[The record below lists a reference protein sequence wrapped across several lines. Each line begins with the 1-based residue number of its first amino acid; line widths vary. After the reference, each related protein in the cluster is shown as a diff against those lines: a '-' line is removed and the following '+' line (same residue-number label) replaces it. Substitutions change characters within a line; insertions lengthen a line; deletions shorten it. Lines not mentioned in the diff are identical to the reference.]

1 MLRSKGEKSLD
12 LCGSPGRK
20 TVQPIQITFS
30 LKNGVLLRNKTIA
43 APKQTRGA
51 VSLLL
56 AFRAPFFCVQKLYI
70 SVIII
75 VEVVIIMENQD
86 SSQVLENQTQPHI
99 VELNDT
105 AIVEY
110 LDIVK
115 SEYENER
122 NKKQSFENRAGLIMA
137 LLGAICIFLFEK
149 VQLKEIFSFMVMPL
163 TFLDFIKII
172 SGLAVY
178 IGFLFTMIMIIKT
191 IIVKQHN
198 NLEVKSINET
208 LLAEQR
214 IVALCKLIFTYRDII
229 LQHRELNEKRAKAFR
244 KSLYGISITL
254 ISVIIYIT
262 LI

>member
-1 MLRSKGEKSLD
+1 M
-12 LCGSPGRK
+12 
-20 TVQPIQITFS
+20 
-30 LKNGVLLRNKTIA
+30 
-43 APKQTRGA
+43 
-51 VSLLL
+51 
-56 AFRAPFFCVQKLYI
+56 
-70 SVIII
+70 I
-75 VEVVIIMENQD
+75 VMENQD

-149 VQLKEIFSFMVMPL
+149 VQLKDIFSLMVIPL

-191 IIVKQHN
+191 IIVKQHH

-229 LQHRELNEKRAKAFR
+229 LQHRDLNEKRAKAFR
-244 KSLYGISITL
+244 KSLYGISVTL

-262 LI
+262 LT